1 MFNNQELL
9 LLVIIS
15 TILMNLYVIQGGYC
29 DEKLDAGR
37 CYESIGE
44 GMWKKR
50 SLKTIFEDNMEENS
64 LN

>member
-1 MFNNQELL
+1 
-9 LLVIIS
+9 
-15 TILMNLYVIQGGYC
+15 MNLYVIQGGYC

-44 GMWKKR
+44 GMWRKR

>member
-15 TILMNLYVIQGGYC
+15 TILMTLCVIQGGYY
-29 DEKLDAGR
+29 DEKLDAGH
-37 CYESIGE
+37 CYGLIGE

>member
-1 MFNNQELL
+1 MTLC
-9 LLVIIS
+9 
-15 TILMNLYVIQGGYC
+15 VIQGGYC
-29 DEKLDAGR
+29 DEKLDAGH
-37 CYESIGE
+37 CYGSIGE